1 MPQHAPQSFGD
12 GDVFDVFHAVSPYIL
27 KLNEMLPADATLDAR
42 TRTER
47 VRQRSAS
54 RRQKSSVHDGLLRKL
69 ALKKRPTVERGL

>member
-12 GDVFDVFHAVSPYIL
+12 GDVFHAVSPYIL
-27 KLNEMLPADATLDAR
+27 NLNGMLPADATLDAR

-54 RRQKSSVHDGLLRKL
+54 RRQKSSVHGGLLRKL
-69 ALKKRPTVERGL
+69 ALKKRPTVKRGL